1 MSYNIELSPTFQKE
15 AKRLAK
21 KYNSLKSDLIILF
34 EDLKQN
40 PNQGTALGNDVY
52 KIRFSISSKGKG
64 KSGGARIISYVKIVE
79 ETVYLLSIYNK
90 GNTDSL
96 SDKEIQDLLSNYV

>member
-21 KYNSLKSDLIILF
+21 KYTSLKSDLIILF

-40 PNQGTALGNDVY
+40 PKQGTALGNDVY